1 VSLRVV
7 RCAVAV
13 AVALV
18 ALTGCG
24 GNGGSVSSGAA
35 GGSASTAKDTLDGC
49 TIVSTQ
55 LLNDDLGLGLTAAGT
70 SSPSFFG
77 AKGVSDCAYFE
88 GEIVISVY
96 VTNDAGAD
104 ITRGDVDPVLASGGT
119 AIPGADRGVAL
130 TTNDADGS
138 TVNLLLVKGT
148 DGIQVAVSTDI
159 DHPVTEE
166 QAVKLGTD
174 VVAALG

>member
-1 VSLRVV
+1 VSLRVGV
-7 RCAVAV
+7 CCAVAV
-13 AVALV
+13 L

-24 GNGGSVSSGAA
+24 GNGGSGSSG
-35 GGSASTAKDTLDGC
+35 GSGPSGSTAKESLDGC
-49 TIVSTQ
+49 SIVSQQ

-104 ITRGDVDPVLASGGT
+104 ITRGDIDPVLASGGT
-119 AIPGADRGVAL
+119 AIPGTDRGVAI
-130 TTNDADGS
+130 TTHDVDGS
-138 TVNLLLVKGT
+138 TVELMVVKGI
-148 DGIQVAVSTDI
+148 DGIQVAVSTDV

-166 QAVKLGTD
+166 QAVKLGSD
-174 VVAALG
+174 VADALG